1 MLQQRKR
8 VPERRCF
15 IFFVRFF
22 VFCNTFEQGCKSG
35 LPLLYMWRFSGAP
48 SDAGRWQAAEQHM
61 LRDLLPSSR
70 EPLDK
75 SPAGGEVYDGL
86 SDTPMY
92 NERIDQSRPRFGI
105 CTRIGL
111 SESHPGPMTAEVDSH
126 FLSLWALRLR
136 IVWGIVIYRQMMACK
151 TPEVFFFF
159 PPSTGENIP
168 HVSLIFLL
176 WRFCST
182 NPSGSS
188 SQPSRLQHP
197 ARKPEIQ
204 FHRYYIQYRFA
215 F

>member
-1 MLQQRKR
+1 MFVTCKTTRVTHICIYKLHSKVLDTNHSLMLQQRKR

-111 SESHPGPMTAEVDSH
+111 SESHPGPMTAEVDRS
-126 FLSLWALRLR
+126 
-136 IVWGIVIYRQMMACK
+136 CE
-151 TPEVFFFF
+151 P
-159 PPSTGENIP
+159 
-168 HVSLIFLL
+168 
-176 WRFCST
+176 
-182 NPSGSS
+182 
-188 SQPSRLQHP
+188 
-197 ARKPEIQ
+197 
-204 FHRYYIQYRFA
+204 
-215 F
+215 